1 MYHIFFIHSF
11 VDGRLGCFRD
21 LAILNSVAMNTGMH
35 VYFRIRIFPGY
46 ICLGVPLLDHMV

>member
-21 LAILNSVAMNTGMH
+21 LAILNGVAMNTGMH